1 MPLPQFE
8 IIKLKQLNKY
18 KPYEKYDD
26 YLKFKEPRFYAGLV
40 NPQITEIA
48 DIAIEERMRD
58 AIRFFA
64 SKGVGELTQIRD
76 NFDENT
82 EIINGIQKFVG
93 DDYAAMNQGLRDM
106 LGNSELVFTAIK
118 AHYENEMRR
127 NISITDSY
135 IYNLLSAFTKT
146 TPSQEKFYVFRC
158 FQQLPQYP
166 DAVPL
171 LDANGVMKQHIYLN
185 QFTSTSILLRVCDF
199 WCTPP
204 PINNA
209 NPTNPLNPANGDNT
223 IICIEIPIGTHGISI
238 INYAGIL
245 YGQLT
250 TIYSEF
256 EYLLPPGGTLEL
268 TRETYDYTSIT
279 RAQLHEIT
287 RLDPLNAPI
296 PNLPIR
302 FHIPIYK
309 YHSFVPDNR
318 SFKKLAKD
326 VYIYKLPVLRSI
338 LVRNI
343 VYIRDQVSD
352 LTSRILSSARRRS
365 GYERL
370 GEGKRKLRK
379 RTRKQAIKRSRKQS
393 RNYSRKQSRKRSR
406 KRSKSRPSLTR

>member
-18 KPYEKYDD
+18 RPYEKYDD
-26 YLKFKEPRFYAGLV
+26 YLKVKEPRFYAGLV

-48 DIAIEERMRD
+48 DVAIEERMRD

-76 NFDENT
+76 NFDENA

-93 DDYAAMNQGLRDM
+93 DDYAAMNQGVRDM
-106 LGNSELVFTAIK
+106 LGNSELVFNAIK
-118 AHYENEMRR
+118 EYYETEMMRAI
-127 NISITDSY
+127 NITDSY

-171 LDANGVMKQHIYLN
+171 LDANGVMKPRIYLN

-209 NPTNPLNPANGDNT
+209 NPTNPFDPANGDNT

-279 RAQLHEIT
+279 RAQLHEIA

-296 PNLPIR
+296 PNLPVR

-326 VYIYKLPVLRSI
+326 VYIYKLPALRSI
-338 LVRNI
+338 LVRNMI
-343 VYIRDQVSD
+343 YLKDQVSEFS
-352 LTSRILSSARRRS
+352 SRILSSARRRS

-370 GEGKRKLRK
+370 AEGRRPRKLRK
-379 RTRKQAIKRSRKQS
+379 RTRKQSRKQG
-393 RNYSRKQSRKRSR
+393 NKYSKKYSKKQA
-406 KRSKSRPSLTR
+406 LEI

>member
-1 MPLPQFE
+1 
-8 IIKLKQLNKY
+8 
-18 KPYEKYDD
+18 
-26 YLKFKEPRFYAGLV
+26 
-40 NPQITEIA
+40 
-48 DIAIEERMRD
+48 
-58 AIRFFA
+58 
-64 SKGVGELTQIRD
+64 
-76 NFDENT
+76 
-82 EIINGIQKFVG
+82 
-93 DDYAAMNQGLRDM
+93 M
-106 LGNSELVFTAIK
+106 LGNSELVFNAIK
-118 AHYENEMRR
+118 EYYESEMLR
-127 NISITDSY
+127 NVSVTDSY

-171 LDANGVMKQHIYLN
+171 LDANGVMKPRIYLN

-209 NPTNPLNPANGDNT
+209 NPTNPFDPANGDNT

-268 TRETYDYTSIT
+268 TRDTYDYTSIT

-296 PNLPIR
+296 PNLPVR

-318 SFKKLAKD
+318 SFKNLAKD
-326 VYIYKLPVLRSI
+326 VYIYKLPALRSI
-338 LVRNI
+338 LVRNMI
-343 VYIRDQVSD
+343 YLKDQVSEFS
-352 LTSRILSSARRRS
+352 SRILSSARRRS

-370 GEGKRKLRK
+370 AEGRRPRKLRK
-379 RTRKQAIKRSRKQS
+379 RTRKQRNKRTRKQGNKRSRKHS
-393 RNYSRKQSRKRSR
+393 RKYSRKY
-406 KRSKSRPSLTR
+406 

>member
-1 MPLPQFE
+1 MALPQFE

-18 KPYEKYDD
+18 RPYEKYDD
-26 YLKFKEPRFYAGLV
+26 YLKVKDPRFYAGLV

-76 NFDENT
+76 NFDENA

-106 LGNSELVFTAIK
+106 LGNSELVFNAIK
-118 AHYENEMRR
+118 EYYENEMRR

-171 LDANGVMKQHIYLN
+171 LYANGVMKPRIYLN

-209 NPTNPLNPANGDNT
+209 NPTNPFDPANGDNT

-268 TRETYDYTSIT
+268 TRDTYDYTSIT

-296 PNLPIR
+296 PNLPVR

-326 VYIYKLPVLRSI
+326 VYIYKLPALRSI
-338 LVRNI
+338 LVRNMI
-343 VYIRDQVSD
+343 YLKDQVSEFS
-352 LTSRILSSARRRS
+352 SRILSSARRRS

-370 GEGKRKLRK
+370 AEGKRK
-379 RTRKQAIKRSRKQS
+379 RKQGKK
-393 RNYSRKQSRKRSR
+393 YSRKQARKQG
-406 KRSKSRPSLTR
+406 KKYSKKYSKKQALEI

>member
-8 IIKLKQLNKY
+8 IIKLHKLYKY
-18 KPYEKYDD
+18 KNYDKYDD
-26 YLKFKEPRFYAGLV
+26 FLKAQHPRFYAGLV

-48 DIAIEERMRD
+48 DIAIEERMKD

-76 NFDENT
+76 NFDEDA
-82 EIINGIQKFVG
+82 EIINGIQRFVG
-93 DDYAAMNQGLRDM
+93 DDYAAMNQGIRDM
-106 LGNSELVFTAIK
+106 LGNSELVFTDIK
-118 AHYENEMRR
+118 EYYENEMRR
-127 NISITDSY
+127 NISITDRY

-166 DAVPL
+166 DGVPL
-171 LDANGVMKQHIYLN
+171 LDANGVMKPRIYLN

-209 NPTNPLNPANGDNT
+209 NPTNPFDPVNGDNT

-238 INYAGIL
+238 INYSGIL

-256 EYLLPPGGTLEL
+256 EYLLPPGATLEL
-268 TRETYDYTSIT
+268 TSETYDYTSIT
-279 RAQLHEIT
+279 RAQLHEIS

-296 PNLPIR
+296 PNLPTR

-318 SFKKLAKD
+318 PIKKIAKD
-326 VYIYKLPVLRSI
+326 IYIYKLPALRNI

-343 VYIRDQVSD
+343 VYIRDQASN
-352 LTSRILSSARRRS
+352 LTTRIISSARRRRP
-365 GYERL
+365 GYARL
-370 GEGKRKLRK
+370 DEAEGRRLRKLRK
-379 RTRKQAIKRSRKQS
+379 RTRKYTRKQV
-393 RNYSRKQSRKRSR
+393 RKYSRKRVRKKSIR
-406 KRSKSRPSLTR
+406 KKYKIEI

>member
-8 IIKLKQLNKY
+8 IIKLKQLKKY
-18 KPYEKYDD
+18 RPYEKYDD
-26 YLKFKEPRFYAGLV
+26 YLKVKEPRFYAGLV

-48 DIAIEERMRD
+48 DVAIEERMRD

-76 NFDENT
+76 NFDENA

-93 DDYAAMNQGLRDM
+93 DDYAAMNQSVRDM
-106 LGNSELVFTAIK
+106 LGNSELVFNAIK
-118 AHYENEMRR
+118 EYYETEMLR
-127 NISITDSY
+127 NVSITDSY

-171 LDANGVMKQHIYLN
+171 LDANGVMKPRIYLN

-209 NPTNPLNPANGDNT
+209 NPTNPFDPANGDNT

-268 TRETYDYTSIT
+268 TRDTYDYTSIT

-296 PNLPIR
+296 PNLPVR

-326 VYIYKLPVLRSI
+326 VYMYKLPALRSI
-338 LVRNI
+338 LVRNMI
-343 VYIRDQVSD
+343 YLKDQVSEFS
-352 LTSRILSSARRRS
+352 SRILSSARRRS

-370 GEGKRKLRK
+370 AEGRRPRKLRK
-379 RTRKQAIKRSRKQS
+379 RTRKQSRKQGSKRSRKYS
-393 RNYSRKQSRKRSR
+393 KKHSRK
-406 KRSKSRPSLTR
+406 

>member
-18 KPYEKYDD
+18 RPYEKYDD
-26 YLKFKEPRFYAGLV
+26 YLKVKEPRFYAGLV

-76 NFDENT
+76 NFDENA

-93 DDYAAMNQGLRDM
+93 DDYAAMNQGVRDM
-106 LGNSELVFTAIK
+106 LGNSELVFNAIK
-118 AHYENEMRR
+118 EYYETEMLR
-127 NISITDSY
+127 NVSITDSY

-171 LDANGVMKQHIYLN
+171 LDANGVMKPRIYLN

-209 NPTNPLNPANGDNT
+209 NPTNPFDPANGDNT

-268 TRETYDYTSIT
+268 TRDTYDYTSIT

-296 PNLPIR
+296 PNLPVR

-326 VYIYKLPVLRSI
+326 VYIYKLPALRSI
-338 LVRNI
+338 LVRNMI
-343 VYIRDQVSD
+343 YLKDQVSEFS
-352 LTSRILSSARRRS
+352 SRILSSARRRS

-370 GEGKRKLRK
+370 AEGRRPRKLRK
-379 RTRKQAIKRSRKQS
+379 RTRKQSRKQGNKRSRKHS
-393 RNYSRKQSRKRSR
+393 KKYSRK
-406 KRSKSRPSLTR
+406 

>member
-18 KPYEKYDD
+18 RPYEKYDD
-26 YLKFKEPRFYAGLV
+26 YLKVKEPRFYAGLV

-48 DIAIEERMRD
+48 DVAIEERMRD

-76 NFDENT
+76 NFDENA

-93 DDYAAMNQGLRDM
+93 DDDYAAMNQGVRDM
-106 LGNSELVFTAIK
+106 LGNSELVFNAIK
-118 AHYENEMRR
+118 EYYESEMRR
-127 NISITDSY
+127 DNSITDSY

-171 LDANGVMKQHIYLN
+171 LDANGVMKPRIYLN

-209 NPTNPLNPANGDNT
+209 NPTNPFDPANGDNT

-268 TRETYDYTSIT
+268 TRDTYDYTSIT

-296 PNLPIR
+296 PNLPVR

-326 VYIYKLPVLRSI
+326 VYIYKLPALRSI
-338 LVRNI
+338 LVRNMI
-343 VYIRDQVSD
+343 YLKDQVSEFS
-352 LTSRILSSARRRS
+352 SRILSSARRRS

-370 GEGKRKLRK
+370 AEGRRPRKLRK
-379 RTRKQAIKRSRKQS
+379 RTRKQSRKQGNKRSRKHS
-393 RNYSRKQSRKRSR
+393 KKYSRKH
-406 KRSKSRPSLTR
+406 

>member
-8 IIKLKQLNKY
+8 IIKLKQLKKY
-18 KPYEKYDD
+18 RPYEKYDD
-26 YLKFKEPRFYAGLV
+26 YLKVKEPRFYAGLV

-48 DIAIEERMRD
+48 DVAIEERMRD

-76 NFDENT
+76 NFDENA

-93 DDYAAMNQGLRDM
+93 DDYTAMNQSVRDM
-106 LGNSELVFTAIK
+106 LGNSELVFNAIK
-118 AHYENEMRR
+118 EYYESEMLR
-127 NISITDSY
+127 NVSVTDSY

-171 LDANGVMKQHIYLN
+171 LDANGVMKPRIYLN

-209 NPTNPLNPANGDNT
+209 NPTNPFDPANGDNT

-268 TRETYDYTSIT
+268 TRDTYDYTSIT

-296 PNLPIR
+296 PNLPVR

-326 VYIYKLPVLRSI
+326 VYIYKLPALRSI
-338 LVRNI
+338 LVRNMI
-343 VYIRDQVSD
+343 YLKDQVSEFS
-352 LTSRILSSARRRS
+352 SRILSSARRRS

-370 GEGKRKLRK
+370 AEGRRPRKLRK
-379 RTRKQAIKRSRKQS
+379 RTRKQRNKRTRKQGNKRSRKHS
-393 RNYSRKQSRKRSR
+393 RKYSRKY
-406 KRSKSRPSLTR
+406 

>member
-8 IIKLKQLNKY
+8 IIKLKQLKKY
-18 KPYEKYDD
+18 RPYEKYDD
-26 YLKFKEPRFYAGLV
+26 YLKVKEPRFYAGLV

-48 DIAIEERMRD
+48 DVAIEERMRD

-76 NFDENT
+76 NFDENA

-93 DDYAAMNQGLRDM
+93 DDDYAAMNQGVRDM
-106 LGNSELVFTAIK
+106 LGNSELVFNAIK
-118 AHYENEMRR
+118 EYYESEMLR
-127 NISITDSY
+127 NVSVTDSY

-171 LDANGVMKQHIYLN
+171 LDANGVMKPRIYLN

-209 NPTNPLNPANGDNT
+209 NPTNPFDPANGDNT

-268 TRETYDYTSIT
+268 TRDTYDYTSIT

-296 PNLPIR
+296 PNLPVR

-318 SFKKLAKD
+318 SFKNLAKD
-326 VYIYKLPVLRSI
+326 VYIYKLPALRSI
-338 LVRNI
+338 LVRNMI
-343 VYIRDQVSD
+343 YLKDQVSEFS
-352 LTSRILSSARRRS
+352 SRILSSARRRS

-370 GEGKRKLRK
+370 AEGRRPRKLRK
-379 RTRKQAIKRSRKQS
+379 RTRKQRNKRTRKQGNKRSRKHS
-393 RNYSRKQSRKRSR
+393 RKYSRKY
-406 KRSKSRPSLTR
+406 

>member
-18 KPYEKYDD
+18 RPYEKYDD
-26 YLKFKEPRFYAGLV
+26 YLKVKEPRFYAGLV

-76 NFDENT
+76 NFDENA

-93 DDYAAMNQGLRDM
+93 DDYAAMNQGVRDM
-106 LGNSELVFTAIK
+106 LGNSELVFNAIK
-118 AHYENEMRR
+118 EYYESEMRR
-127 NISITDSY
+127 DNSITDSY

-171 LDANGVMKQHIYLN
+171 LDANGVMKPRIYLN

-209 NPTNPLNPANGDNT
+209 NPTNPFDPANGDNT

-268 TRETYDYTSIT
+268 TRDTYDYTSIT

-296 PNLPIR
+296 PNLPVR

-326 VYIYKLPVLRSI
+326 VYIYKLPALRSI
-338 LVRNI
+338 LVRNMI
-343 VYIRDQVSD
+343 YLKDQVSEFS
-352 LTSRILSSARRRS
+352 SRILSSARRRS

-370 GEGKRKLRK
+370 AEGRRPRKLRK
-379 RTRKQAIKRSRKQS
+379 RTRKQSRKQGNKRSRKHS
-393 RNYSRKQSRKRSR
+393 KKYSRK
-406 KRSKSRPSLTR
+406 

>member
-1 MPLPQFE
+1 MALPQFE
-8 IIKLKQLNKY
+8 IIELKQLNKY
-18 KPYEKYDD
+18 KNYDKYDD
-26 YLKFKEPRFYAGLV
+26 YLKEQHPRFYAGLV

-48 DIAIEERMRD
+48 DIAIEERMKD

-64 SKGVGELTQIRD
+64 SKGVGELTQILG
-76 NFDENT
+76 NFDKDA

-106 LGNSELVFTAIK
+106 LGNSKLEFTAIK

-127 NISITDSY
+127 AINITDSY

-171 LDANGVMKQHIYLN
+171 LDDNGVMKQHIYLN

-199 WCTPP
+199 WCTPAP
-204 PINNA
+204 VNNA
-209 NPTNPLNPANGDNT
+209 NPTNPFNPANGDNT

-279 RAQLHEIT
+279 RAQLHEIS

-296 PNLPIR
+296 PNLPVR

-326 VYIYKLPVLRSI
+326 VYNYKLPALRSI
-338 LVRNI
+338 LVRNMI
-343 VYIRDQVSD
+343 YLRDQVSN
-352 LTSRILSSARRRS
+352 LTTRIVSSVRRGRP
-365 GYERL
+365 GYAQLDEA
-370 GEGKRKLRK
+370 EGRRKLRK
-379 RTRKQAIKRSRKQS
+379 RTRKQAIKRSRKQAIK
-393 RNYSRKQSRKRSR
+393 RSRKRSR
-406 KRSKSRPSLTR
+406 KQSKSRPSLTR

>member
-8 IIKLKQLNKY
+8 IIKLKQLKKY
-18 KPYEKYDD
+18 RPYEKYDD
-26 YLKFKEPRFYAGLV
+26 YLKVKEPRFYAGLV

-48 DIAIEERMRD
+48 DVAIEERMRD

-76 NFDENT
+76 NFDENV

-93 DDYAAMNQGLRDM
+93 DNYAAMNQGVRDM
-106 LGNSELVFTAIK
+106 LGNSELVFNAIK
-118 AHYENEMRR
+118 EYYETEMMR
-127 NISITDSY
+127 NVSITDSY

-171 LDANGVMKQHIYLN
+171 LDANGVMKPRIYLN

-209 NPTNPLNPANGDNT
+209 NPTNPFDPANGDNT

-279 RAQLHEIT
+279 RAQLHEIA

-296 PNLPIR
+296 PNLPVR

-326 VYIYKLPVLRSI
+326 VYIYKLPALRSI
-338 LVRNI
+338 LVRNMI
-343 VYIRDQVSD
+343 YLKDQVSEFS
-352 LTSRILSSARRRS
+352 SRILSSARRRS

-370 GEGKRKLRK
+370 AEGRRPRKLRK
-379 RTRKQAIKRSRKQS
+379 RTRKQSRKQGNKRSRKHS
-393 RNYSRKQSRKRSR
+393 KKYSRK
-406 KRSKSRPSLTR
+406 